1 MRNDSFPVKSLKH
14 KERGAALKRDLADET
29 PPPFSILRVFMYTT
43 RNLLSLRTSEW
54 CKARSF
60 EHSLSTQTQNKR
72 YKCTIPNISKKVNY
86 ILHLEQEHNNN
97 LN

>member
-1 MRNDSFPVKSLKH
+1 MRNDSLPVKSLKH
-14 KERGAALKRDLADET
+14 KERGAALKRDLADKAT
-29 PPPFSILRVFMYTT
+29 PTPFSILLYTA

-60 EHSLSTQTQNKR
+60 EHFLSSQTQNKR

>member
-1 MRNDSFPVKSLKH
+1 MRNDSFPVKSLEH

-29 PPPFSILRVFMYTT
+29 KATPTPFSILRVF
-43 RNLLSLRTSEW
+43 LVHSSLSAAQW